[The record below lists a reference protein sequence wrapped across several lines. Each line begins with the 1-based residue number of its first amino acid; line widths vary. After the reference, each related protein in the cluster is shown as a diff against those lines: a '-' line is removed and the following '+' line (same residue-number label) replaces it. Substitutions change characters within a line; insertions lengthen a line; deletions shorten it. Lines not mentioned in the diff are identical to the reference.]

1 MKRLYL
7 LLLAVAGAAPLV
19 IHAEPVRIS
28 AAVTDASAA
37 VPPLKYQSAY
47 ADYKPAVE
55 PQTTPDKVWI
65 EANQEVSGQSVHG
78 SHEGSSMQM
87 APSPA
92 DSAKPAVAP
101 VADPHKGHSMNK
113 KGQ

>member
-1 MKRLYL
+1 MKRFHL
-7 LLLAVAGAAPLV
+7 LLLAVASAPLL

-28 AAVTDASAA
+28 TAVTDASAA

-47 ADYKPAVE
+47 ADYKPAVAS
-55 PQTTPDKVWI
+55 QSTPDKVWLQ
-65 EANQEVSGQSVHG
+65 ANQEISGQSEHG

-87 APSPA
+87 APAPT
-92 DSAKPAVAP
+92 DSAKPAAAS
-101 VADPHKGHSMNK
+101 VADPHKGHDMNM

>member
-1 MKRLYL
+1 MKRLHL
-7 LLLAVAGAAPLV
+7 LLLAVVGAAPLV

-28 AAVTDASAA
+28 TAVSDASAA
-37 VPPLKYQSAY
+37 VPPPKYQSAY

-55 PQTTPDKVWI
+55 PQITPDKVWI
-65 EANQEVSGQSVHG
+65 AANQEVSGQSAHG
-78 SHEGSSMQM
+78 SHEDSSMQM
-87 APSPA
+87 APAPA
-92 DSAKPAVAP
+92 DSAKPAVPP